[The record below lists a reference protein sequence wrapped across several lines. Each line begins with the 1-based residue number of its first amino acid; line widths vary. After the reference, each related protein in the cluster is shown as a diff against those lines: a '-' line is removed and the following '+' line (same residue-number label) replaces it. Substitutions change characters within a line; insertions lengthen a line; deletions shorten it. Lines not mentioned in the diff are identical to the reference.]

1 MRKITDRSTN
11 DLMEYRVN
19 LEQDFNLAK
28 RELLFRA
35 KHFENIKKEY
45 NKVLEEL
52 KKRHGIK

>member
-1 MRKITDRSTN
+1 KKITDRSTS

>member
-1 MRKITDRSTN
+1 MRKITDRSTS

-28 RELLFRA
+28 RELIFRA

-45 NKVLEEL
+45 HMVLEEI